1 MASPQFVITT
11 AGLAAASVATPSGPY
26 VNIVEF
32 RVGSGY
38 NYNPVAADTGLHGT
52 TLYAAPPRNYQIIT
66 GDTIDIV
73 CEMPANVGPFNFG
86 EIGLYLPGGVLF
98 ALASWP
104 TPQQKFA
111 LATDNLPHVF
121 RFNCL
126 IKLAQGQ
133 AVFIVNTT
141 NQNDL
146 LEVPNTSYISAP
158 DQMATQPNAVIVHE
172 TVTYSGHFM
181 LIKQTSNRWTPLKF
195 ASIITSTSLD
205 STGNTTTTIGCGA
218 VFSQLDGTT
227 PRRYAIQT
235 LSGEFRLIESIT
247 AGVATLSYGL
257 SAPLNYVVDT
267 IEVYEADATRI
278 NAVVS
283 NADYNELKDLINPIW
298 AGPSGS
304 TPSTAK
310 GYGQPAISSP
320 IGTTPNF
327 GEWTSLSS
335 AIKKSAQLLNL
346 PTGTDMTGFS
356 STWSS
361 GSFTK
366 RLRQLSSLNDL
377 AVRVSQY
384 GARVPYSTLNVFN
397 SVSRTL
403 NNYWSQIH
411 HDIDI
416 NFSTTA
422 QAQTF
427 FNSGG
432 YLGFA
437 LRCTAKNYTQSI
449 QRALY
454 SQLGTIRFTGFQSDS
469 IGALKLVYIDGDG
482 VNTDFGNCGFYG
494 LSGSR
499 RRVFAHRVPL
509 GTDTSKQ
516 PDSESIMLEMYATG
530 LSATHIKLEIWITDS
545 SGTPYYDFP
554 LSDPAYGSYGML
566 SLLAGTSITSQV
578 VYGMAPTSILNNPA
592 MATPSIATSPSSQW

>member
-1 MASPQFVITT
+1 MASPQFVTTT

-32 RVGSGY
+32 RVGSGF
-38 NYNPVAADTGLHGT
+38 NYNPVAADSGLHGT
-52 TLYAAPPRNYQIIT
+52 TLYAATPRNYQVIT

-73 CEMPANVGPFNFG
+73 CEIPANVGPFYFG

-98 ALASWP
+98 ALASFP
-104 TPQQKFA
+104 TLQQKFA
-111 LATDNLPHVF
+111 LATDNIPHVF

-133 AVFIVNTT
+133 AVFQVNTT

-158 DQMATQPNAVIVHE
+158 DQMSTQPNAVIVHE
-172 TVTYSGHFM
+172 MVTYSGHFM
-181 LIKQTSNRWTPLKF
+181 LIKQSSNRWTPVKF
-195 ASIITSTSLD
+195 TSIIQSTSLSGAQ
-205 STGNTTTTIGCGA
+205 STSTIQTSTFNG
-218 VFSQLDGTT
+218 LDGTT

-235 LSGEFRLIESIT
+235 LAGEFRLIQSIS
-247 AGVATLSYGL
+247 GSIATLTQSL
-257 SAPLNYVVDT
+257 SAPLNTAVDT
-267 IEVYEADATRI
+267 IEIYEADATLI

-283 NADYNELKDLINPIW
+283 NTDYNELRNLINPIW
-298 AGPSGS
+298 SGPSGS
-304 TPSTAK
+304 SPTTAK
-310 GYGQPAISSP
+310 GYGQTAIGAP
-320 IGTTPNF
+320 IGTSPNV
-327 GEWTSLSS
+327 GEWTSLTG
-335 AIKKSAQLLNL
+335 AIKKAAQLLNL
-346 PTGTDMTGFS
+346 PTSTDMTGFS
-356 STWSS
+356 SSWTS
-361 GSFTK
+361 GNFTQ
-366 RLRQLSSLNDL
+366 RLRQMSSLNDL

-384 GARVPYSTLNVFN
+384 GNRVPYSTLNVFN

-403 NNYWSQIH
+403 NNYWTQVH

-416 NFSTTA
+416 NFSNLTDA
-422 QAQTF
+422 QIF

-432 YLGFA
+432 YIGFA

-449 QRALY
+449 QRSLF

-469 IGALKLVYIDGDG
+469 IGPMKLTYVDGDG
-482 VNTDFGNCGFYG
+482 INTDFGNCGFYG

-516 PDSESIMLEMYATG
+516 PDSESAMIEMYATG
-530 LSATHIKLEIWITDS
+530 LSSTHIKLEIWVTDS
-545 SGTPYYDFP
+545 SGAPYYNFP

-566 SLLAGTSITSQV
+566 SLLANTSITSQV
-578 VYGMAPTSILNNPA
+578 VYATAPVSILASPVV
-592 MATPSIATSPSSQW
+592 ATPSIATSPSSQW